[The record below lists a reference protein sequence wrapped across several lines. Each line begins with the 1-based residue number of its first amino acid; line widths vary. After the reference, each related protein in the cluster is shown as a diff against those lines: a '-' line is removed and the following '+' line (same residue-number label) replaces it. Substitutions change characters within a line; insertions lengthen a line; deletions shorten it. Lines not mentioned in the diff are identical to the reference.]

1 MMIREAE
8 FQDAYSIGIVHVESW
23 KTTYKNIIPDDFLDN
38 MSYER
43 RSDKWKDNIAQNDQY
58 VFVAENDDGEI
69 VGFADCGKRD
79 ENTTENAGDLTSIYL
94 LEAYQGR
101 GIGKELFKQ
110 LFFKFNELGY
120 NRVFVEVL
128 EGNDA
133 CRFYEHYGAKQ
144 IKSEQVKI
152 GGAELNLLTYEWEDV
167 DDVISKLT

>member
-1 MMIREAE
+1 MIREAE
-8 FQDAYSIGIVHVESW
+8 YQDAYAIGIVHVESW

-43 RSDKWKDNIAQNDQY
+43 RNDKWKDNIAQNDQY
-58 VFVAENDDGEI
+58 VFVAENDDREI
-69 VGFADCGKRD
+69 VGFGSCGKRD
-79 ENTTENAGDLTSIYL
+79 KNTVENAGDLTTIYL
-94 LEAYQGR
+94 LEEYQGR

-110 LFFKFNELGY
+110 LFLQFNELRY

-133 CRFYEHYGAKQ
+133 CRFYEHYGAKL